1 MLLESN
7 YLTVYSGRFSFP
19 QHSRMSNKPTKIL
32 AVVDDLFFVVKI
44 NDSAKRAGLTCEF
57 LKSADAL
64 IEKAEAER
72 PLVVI
77 LDLNATSVEAV
88 PLITRLKGIEALKG
102 LSILAFVSHVQG
114 ELKQSAQDAG
124 ASMVLARSAF
134 SANLPQILKR
144 HTGTL

>member
-1 MLLESN
+1 M
-7 YLTVYSGRFSFP
+7 P
-19 QHSRMSNKPTKIL
+19 NKPTKIL

-64 IEKAEAER
+64 VEKATAER
-72 PLVVI
+72 PLLII
-77 LDLNATSVEAV
+77 LDLNATSVQAV
-88 PLITRLKGIEALKG
+88 PLITQLKSVEALKG

-144 HTGTL
+144 HTGSL